1 MAALRAMKSRSGLVG
16 LALAAIVAVLA
27 LAGPFVAP
35 YAPEAFV
42 GAPFQKANATLL
54 LGADVLGRDVLSRV
68 LTGGYR
74 TLGLAAVATLLG
86 VAAGAAL
93 GMAAGFFKGVI
104 DETIM
109 RLLDVALAFP
119 QTIFALLFL
128 SILGSDPWL
137 IAVIVAAIHMPQVA
151 RVARA
156 GTLRVASEDFIR
168 HAEAIG
174 MSPMRILLTE
184 ILPNISAPLLVEL
197 GLRYTYSIALIAG
210 LSFLGLGQQPPTPDW
225 GLMINENRI
234 GMGANPWPVVVPV
247 ILIAILTIGI
257 NLFTDALSRSTQAV
271 GNGPA
276 VKSPS

>member
-1 MAALRAMKSRSGLVG
+1 MAALTALRSRLGQVG
-16 LALAAIVAVLA
+16 LGLAALVIVIA
-27 LAGPFVAP
+27 LGGPLVAP
-35 YAPEAFV
+35 YAPEVFI
-42 GAPFQKANATLL
+42 GAPFQPANSTML

-74 TLGLAAVATLLG
+74 TLGLAAAATLLG
-86 VAAGAAL
+86 VAAGAIL
-93 GMAAGFFKGVI
+93 GMAAGFFRGAA
-104 DETIM
+104 DEAIM

-156 GTLRVASEDFIR
+156 GTLRVASEDFVR

-184 ILPNISAPLLVEL
+184 ILPNISVPLLVEL
-197 GLRYTYSIALIAG
+197 GLRYTYSIALIAS

-234 GMGANPWPVVVPV
+234 GMGTNPWPVLVPV
-247 ILIAILTIGI
+247 FLIAILTIGV
-257 NLFTDALSRSTQAV
+257 NLVTDALSRSTVATGGGAAETPV
-271 GNGPA
+271 
-276 VKSPS
+276 

>member
-1 MAALRAMKSRSGLVG
+1 MAALSAVKSRLGLVG
-16 LALAAIVAVLA
+16 LVLAISVIALA

-35 YAPEAFV
+35 HEPEVFV

-54 LGADVLGRDVLSRV
+54 LGADALGRDVLSRI

-74 TLGLAAVATLLG
+74 TLGLAAVATILG
-86 VAAGAAL
+86 VAAGAIL
-93 GMAAGFFKGVI
+93 GMSAGFFKGAT
-104 DETIM
+104 DEAIM

-119 QTIFALLFL
+119 QTIFAILFL
-128 SILGSDPWL
+128 SILGSNPWL

-156 GTLRVASEDFIR
+156 GTMRVVSEDFVR

-174 MSPMRILLTE
+174 MSPPRILLSE
-184 ILPNISAPLLVEL
+184 ILPNISVPLLVEL

-234 GMGANPWPVVVPV
+234 GMNANPWPVLVPV
-247 ILIAILTIGI
+247 FLIAILTIGI
-257 NLFTDALSRSTQAV
+257 NLFTDALSRSTGAASR
-271 GNGPA
+271 GASANTA
-276 VKSPS
+276 S

>member
-1 MAALRAMKSRSGLVG
+1 MAALSITRQGLGAIG
-16 LALAAIVAVLA
+16 LAFTAAVVVLA

-35 YAPEAFV
+35 FSPEEFV
-42 GAPFQKANATLL
+42 GAPFQPPDGTLL
-54 LGADVLGRDVLSRV
+54 LGADVLGRDALSRV
-68 LTGGYR
+68 LCGGYR

-86 VAAGAAL
+86 VAAGAFL
-93 GMAAGFFKGVI
+93 GMAAGFLKGAT
-104 DETIM
+104 DEAIM

-119 QTIFALLFL
+119 QMIFALLFL

-137 IAVIVAAIHMPQVA
+137 VVLIVAAVHAPQVA

-156 GTLRVASEDFIR
+156 GTLRVAGEDFVR

-174 MSPMRILLTE
+174 TPPLRILVRE
-184 ILPNISAPLLVEL
+184 ILPNISVPLLVEL

-234 GMGANPWPVVVPV
+234 GMAANPWPVLAPV
-247 ILIAILTIGI
+247 FLIVLLTIGV
-257 NLFTDALSRSTQAV
+257 NLLTDAFARRGGAGAIAAEATR
-271 GNGPA
+271 
-276 VKSPS
+276 

>member
-1 MAALRAMKSRSGLVG
+1 MAALDAVRSRLGLVG
-16 LALAAIVAVLA
+16 LILAAIVIA
-27 LAGPFVAP
+27 LASGGPFIAP
-35 YAPEAFV
+35 YAPESFV
-42 GAPFQKANATLL
+42 GAPFQRPNGTML

-86 VAAGAAL
+86 VAVGAIL
-93 GMAAGFFKGVI
+93 GMTVGFFKGAV
-104 DETIM
+104 DEAIM

-137 IAVIVAAIHMPQVA
+137 IAVIVAAVHMPQVA

-156 GTLRVASEDFIR
+156 GTLRVASEDYIR

-174 MSPMRILLTE
+174 MSPMRILLME

-210 LSFLGLGQQPPTPDW
+210 LSFIGLGQQPPTPDW

-234 GMGANPWPVVVPV
+234 GMGTNPWPVLVPV
-247 ILIAILTIGI
+247 FLIAILTIGI
-257 NLFTDALSRSTQAV
+257 NLFTDALSRSTAAV
-271 GNGPA
+271 CIGGA
-276 VKSPS
+276 AKTPS

>member
-1 MAALRAMKSRSGLVG
+1 MSGVLRSKIGRIGLTVAGLVIII
-16 LALAAIVAVLA
+16 ALC
-27 LAGPFVAP
+27 GPFVAP
-35 YAPEAFV
+35 YAPEVFI
-42 GAPFQKANATLL
+42 GAPFQPANATML

-68 LTGGYR
+68 LSGGYR

-86 VAAGAAL
+86 VAVGGLL
-93 GMAAGFFKGVI
+93 GMAAGFFKGTV
-104 DETIM
+104 DEAIM

-128 SILGSDPWL
+128 SILGSEPWL
-137 IAVIVAAIHMPQVA
+137 IAVIVAAVHMPQVA

-156 GTLRVASEDFIR
+156 GTLRVASEDFVR

-174 MSPMRILLTE
+174 MSPLRILLSE
-184 ILPNISAPLLVEL
+184 ILPNISVPLLIEL

-234 GMGANPWPVVVPV
+234 GMAANPWPVLVPV
-247 ILIAILTIGI
+247 FLIAILTIGM
-257 NLFTDALSRSTQAV
+257 NLFTDALSRSNAGGDVTADLQ
-271 GNGPA
+271 
-276 VKSPS
+276 S

>member
-1 MAALRAMKSRSGLVG
+1 MAALSALRSRLGRVGLTLAGLVIVI
-16 LALAAIVAVLA
+16 ALG
-27 LAGPFVAP
+27 GPFVAP
-35 YAPEAFV
+35 YAPEVFI
-42 GAPFQKANATLL
+42 GAPFQSADSTML

-86 VAAGAAL
+86 VAVGAML
-93 GMAAGFFKGVI
+93 GMAAGFFKGTV
-104 DETIM
+104 DEAIM

-128 SILGSDPWL
+128 SILGSEPWL
-137 IAVIVAAIHMPQVA
+137 IAVIVAAVHMPQVA

-156 GTLRVASEDFIR
+156 GTLRVASEDFVR

-174 MSPMRILLTE
+174 MSPLRILLTE
-184 ILPNISAPLLVEL
+184 ILPNISVPLLVEL

-234 GMGANPWPVVVPV
+234 GMAANPWPVLVPV
-247 ILIAILTIGI
+247 FLIAILTIGM
-257 NLFTDALSRSTQAV
+257 NLFTDALSRSNAGSDVTADLQ
-271 GNGPA
+271 
-276 VKSPS
+276 S

>member
-1 MAALRAMKSRSGLVG
+1 MAALSAARSRLGLVG
-16 LALAAIVAVLA
+16 LVLAFSVIALALG
-27 LAGPFVAP
+27 GPFIAP

-42 GAPFQKANATLL
+42 GAPFQKVNPTMM
-54 LGADVLGRDVLSRV
+54 LGADVLGRDALSRI

-74 TLGLAAVATLLG
+74 TLGLAAAATVLG
-86 VAAGAAL
+86 VGIGAVL
-93 GMAAGFFKGVI
+93 GMAAGFFKGVA
-104 DETIM
+104 DEAIM

-128 SILGSDPWL
+128 SILGSEPWL
-137 IAVIVAAIHMPQVA
+137 IALVVAAIHMPQVA

-174 MSPMRILLTE
+174 MSPMQILLTE
-184 ILPNISAPLLVEL
+184 ILPNISTTLLVEV

-234 GMGANPWPVVVPV
+234 GMGANPWPVLVPV
-247 ILIAILTIGI
+247 FLIAILTIGI
-257 NLFTDALSRSTQAV
+257 NLFTDALSRSTAAA
-271 GNGPA
+271 GLGGA
-276 VKSPS
+276 AKTPS

>member
-1 MAALRAMKSRSGLVG
+1 MAALNALRSRTGWTGLLLAGLVV
-16 LALAAIVAVLA
+16 AIAV
-27 LAGPFVAP
+27 AGPLMAP
-35 YAPEAFV
+35 HAPEAFV
-42 GAPFQKANATLL
+42 GAPFQPPNAAMP

-86 VAAGAAL
+86 VAVGSIL
-93 GMAAGFFKGVI
+93 GMAAGFFRGAA

-128 SILGSDPWL
+128 SILGSGPWL
-137 IAVIVAAIHMPQVA
+137 TALVVAAVHAPQVA

-156 GTLRVASEDFIR
+156 GALRVAAEDFVR

-174 MSPMRILLTE
+174 TSRLRILLTE
-184 ILPNISAPLLVEL
+184 ILPNISVPLLVEL

-210 LSFLGLGQQPPTPDW
+210 LSFLGLGQQPPAPDW

-234 GMGANPWPVVVPV
+234 GMASNPWPVLVPV
-247 ILIAILTIGI
+247 ILIAVLTIGT
-257 NLFTDALSRSTQAV
+257 NLFTDAMSRSTADA
-271 GNGPA
+271 GAASNIR
-276 VKSPS
+276 